1 MGSRYTA
8 VLQSIISENEASLMA
23 SASAVGE
30 LNVDVTQG
38 FMFLKSNVNGSGCF
52 PHQMTMLTDFP
63 SSEYAN
69 NLFIPPK

>member
-8 VLQSIISENEASLMA
+8 VLRSIISENETSLMA

-38 FMFLKSNVNGSGCF
+38 FMFLKSYVNGSGCF
-52 PHQMTMLTDFP
+52 PFQMTTDVNRLP
-63 SSEYAN
+63 
-69 NLFIPPK
+69 IKRVRQ